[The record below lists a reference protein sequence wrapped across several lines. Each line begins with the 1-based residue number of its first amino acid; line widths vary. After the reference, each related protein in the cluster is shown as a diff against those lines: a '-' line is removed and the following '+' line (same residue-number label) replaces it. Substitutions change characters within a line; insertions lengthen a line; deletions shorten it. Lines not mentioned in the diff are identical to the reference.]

1 MNAQQQFDMNAKI
14 ENMKRKPGR
23 PPVEGSMRQERMM
36 ILEEKRSE
44 NFGIM
49 PLGRPAN
56 PESKR
61 QQRLNELMERRASG
75 IASSKGRPKMTA
87 EQRAAAKLKREQ
99 DMATLA
105 MLRSINNVTETVDV
119 TETVNS

>member
-1 MNAQQQFDMNAKI
+1 MNAQQQFNMNQKI

-36 ILEEKRSE
+36 MLEEKRNE

-49 PLGRPAN
+49 PLGRPVN
-56 PESKR
+56 PDSNR
-61 QQRLNELMERRASG
+61 QQKLSELMERRESG
-75 IASSKGRPKMTA
+75 MAKRGRPKMT
-87 EQRAAAKLKREQ
+87 EQERATAKLKREQ

-105 MLRSINNVTETVDV
+105 MLRTR
-119 TETVNS
+119 NS